1 VKLFTRS
8 RLCSSLLACITLF
21 AIMLFARTSFAIP
34 EAHILRIDPRAG
46 VSDGQPVLTTVIEL
60 VQFTPMSEVVTNAG
74 CGSQRGDGL
83 LDCIS
88 KAVEQKNVMW
98 KAFQFPDPGAQL
110 LIRVDGG
117 ENPAKLTSK
126 ATWGASTKDP
136 LVGTAWLIALD
147 ASSLMGARYS
157 DAREVANQIIN
168 ALGPNDL
175 AKLIIF
181 DDRISPYVANSAW
194 VPAAQK
200 AQLVQLLQANPSPS
214 PSHQRARPLFNQ
226 IKNIT
231 KSFGD
236 LGNLGGAQNIPMHQA
251 MVLLSNG
258 AGREDAASAAI
269 SAEAL
274 KQYFNKGRFPEDNP
288 LAPKTPLPVISIF
301 FPAARGFTNDLYAM
315 NDMQFMQDMANPEI
329 GGFFD
334 IVRTG
339 QGVQKA
345 TTILS
350 LVKSRFNAMW
360 VVKWRL
366 SCLASTAEQSFN
378 LVFRGATA
386 IKPDGS
392 FKDVPIGV
400 DPTAWPL
407 DINMAQTKAEAD
419 ANPIHP
425 GGTFKVYGDFCWGGD
440 KSRAEAL
447 FVPAGTNPN
456 QNVNRN
462 DPDVAKKAMSHLI
475 AQNLRGNAVDAN
487 DTFVLFNVP
496 DEEKML
502 EGEGENMITRL
513 VVYDNKAK
521 RASGV
526 TAETVITLKA
536 SKKPFNLPLILGGA
550 GILVVIL
557 LLVVVLLR
565 GGGGGKGKRSNQP
578 PPQPVVAG
586 GGAPPPY
593 GAPPGGYGAP
603 PYGGGGG
610 APPPYGGGGGN
621 YPPPGGYGSAPQ
633 DNYSPYANV
642 APVAAPLAPP
652 PVAVAAPPYAPAP
665 PPPDPP
671 PSPGGGGYPLA
682 SAGGAPVEV
691 RCPACN
697 MTTLAMPGQA
707 SVCFSCGQPLPKDIA
722 TSRVP
727 PPADPRLP
735 LHGVASVMS
744 RAPATSAAPAGG
756 QAGAPMPGPGVYPL
770 TSAVQAPQL
779 EPPPNPYGAAPTSAT
794 IVGAAGQFA
803 IRGGIEVRVG
813 RDPAACPITLS
824 EPRVS
829 GVHATLKFEGGQ
841 LMVRDESSNNG
852 TYVSGMRIP
861 AQVWTPAM
869 AGASLRFGPVE
880 FTVKFD

>member
-1 VKLFTRS
+1 M
-8 RLCSSLLACITLF
+8 RLSKWSGLGSLF
-21 AIMLFARTSFAIP
+21 AWVTALVILLFARTSFALP

-46 VSDGQPVLTTVIEL
+46 LQDGQPVLTTVVEL

-74 CGSQRGDGL
+74 CGSQRGDAV

-88 KAVEQKNVMW
+88 NAVEQKNVMW
-98 KAFQFPDPGAQL
+98 KAFQFPDSGAQL
-110 LIRVDGG
+110 LTRVDGG
-117 ENPAKLTSK
+117 ENPAKLVSK

-147 ASSLMGARYS
+147 ASSLMGPRYA
-157 DAREVANQIIN
+157 DAREVANQIIS

-194 VPAAQK
+194 VTAAQK
-200 AQLVQLLQANPSPS
+200 AQLVSILQANPSPS
-214 PSHQRARPLFNQ
+214 PSHQRGRPLFNQ

-236 LGNLGGAQNIPMHQA
+236 LGNTGSIQNIPMHQA

-258 AGREDAASAAI
+258 SGREDAASAAI
-269 SAEAL
+269 SAEGL

-288 LAPKTPLPVISIF
+288 LAPKTPLPVISIY
-301 FPAARGFTNDLYAM
+301 FPNAKGFTNDIYAL
-315 NDMQFMQDMANPEI
+315 NDMQFMQDISNPEI

-334 IVRTG
+334 IVRAG
-339 QGVQKA
+339 QGVSKA

-366 SCLASTAEQSFN
+366 SCLASTAEQTFN
-378 LVFRGATA
+378 LVFQGPTA
-386 IKPDGS
+386 VKPDGS

-400 DPTAWPL
+400 NPTEWPL
-407 DINMAQTKAEAD
+407 DINMAQTKAEAE
-419 ANPIHP
+419 ANPVHP
-425 GGTFKVYGDFCWGGD
+425 GGTFRVYGDFCWGGD
-440 KSRAEAL
+440 KNRAEAY

-456 QNVNRN
+456 QNVNKN
-462 DPDVAKKAMSHLI
+462 DPEVAKKAIQTLV
-475 AQNLRGNAVDAN
+475 AQNMRGGAVEAG
-487 DTFVLFNVP
+487 DTFVLLNVP
-496 DEEKML
+496 DEEKLL
-502 EGEGENMITRL
+502 EGEGDNMITRL

-526 TAETVITLKA
+526 SAETVITLKA
-536 SKKPFNLPLILGGA
+536 SKKPLNLPIILGAA
-550 GILVVIL
+550 GIVVVIL

-565 GGGGGKGKRSNQP
+565 GGGGGGKGKRSGSP
-578 PPQPVVAG
+578 PPQPIVAG
-586 GGAPPPY
+586 GPPPY
-593 GAPPGGYGAP
+593 GSPPYGGGGGYGGGGAP
-603 PYGGGGG
+603 PYGGGGY
-610 APPPYGGGGGN
+610 PPAAGGGGG
-621 YPPPGGYGSAPQ
+621 YGAAPQ
-633 DNYSPYANV
+633 D
-642 APVAAPLAPP
+642 AAPQAYAAPP
-652 PVAVAAPPYAPAP
+652 PFVPAPAP
-665 PPPDPP
+665 PPLQVASPP
-671 PSPGGGGYPLA
+671 QPESGGGGYPLA

-691 RCPACN
+691 RCPACS

-722 TSRVP
+722 TAAVAASS
-727 PPADPRLP
+727 AL
-735 LHGVASVMS
+735 VAS
-744 RAPATSAAPAGG
+744 
-756 QAGAPMPGPGVYPL
+756 AGAPASAPAFPL
-770 TSAVQAPQL
+770 TSAHQAREL
-779 EPPPNPYGAAPTSAT
+779 APPPNPYGTAPRSAT

-803 IRGGIEVRVG
+803 IGGGIEVRVG
-813 RDPAACPITLS
+813 RDPVACPITLT

-841 LMVRDESSNNG
+841 LMVRDEGSNNG
-852 TYVSGMRIP
+852 TYVSGVRIAP
-861 AQVWTPAM
+861 HAWTPAF

-880 FTVKFD
+880 FTVKVD

>member
-1 VKLFTRS
+1 M
-8 RLCSSLLACITLF
+8 CSTLARVRTKIFVWLTALVLAAVSLLF
-21 AIMLFARTSFAIP
+21 PRTSAAAP

-46 VSDGQPVLTTVIEL
+46 VQNGQPLLTTVIEL

-74 CGSQRGDGL
+74 CGAQKGDGL

-88 KAVEQKNVMW
+88 AAVEQKNVMW
-98 KAFQFPDPGAQL
+98 KAFQFPDPGARL
-110 LIRVDGG
+110 LVRVDGG
-117 ENPAKLTSK
+117 ENPAKLDSK

-147 ASSLMGARYS
+147 ASSQMGPRYA
-157 DAREVANQIIN
+157 DAREVANQIIA
-168 ALGPNDL
+168 ALAPNDI

-200 AQLVQLLQANPSPS
+200 NTLVGMLQANPSPS

-236 LGNLGGAQNIPMHQA
+236 LGNTGTIQNIPMHQA

-258 AGREDAASAAI
+258 AGREDAGSAAI

-274 KQYFNKGRFPEDNP
+274 KQYFNKGRFPEDNT
-288 LAPKTPLPVISIF
+288 LSPKTPLPVISIF
-301 FPAARGFTNDLYAM
+301 FPNARGFTNDLLFM
-315 NDMQFMQDMANPEI
+315 NDMQFMQDLSNPEI

-350 LVKSRFNAMW
+350 LIKSRFNAMW

-366 SCLASTAEQSFN
+366 SCLASTAEQTFN
-378 LVFRGATA
+378 LVFSGGTP
-386 IKPDGS
+386 IKPDGT
-392 FKDVPIGV
+392 FKDVPIGI
-400 DPTAWPL
+400 DPTSWPL

-419 ANPIHP
+419 ANPVHP
-425 GGTFKVYGDFCWGGD
+425 GGTFRVYGDFCWGGD
-440 KSRAEAL
+440 KGRAEAY

-456 QNVNRN
+456 QNINRN
-462 DPDVAKKAMSHLI
+462 DPDTAKKAIQHLV
-475 AQNLRGNAVDAN
+475 AQNLRGGAKEAG
-487 DTFVLFNVP
+487 DTFVTFEVP
-496 DEEKML
+496 DEEKLL
-502 EGEGENMITRL
+502 EGEGDNTVTRV

-521 RASGV
+521 RGSGV

-536 SKKPFNLPLILGGA
+536 SKKPLNLPIILGAA
-550 GILVVIL
+550 GIVVVIL

-565 GGGGGKGKRSNQP
+565 GGGGKGRRNQP
-578 PPQPVVAG
+578 PPAPVVAG
-586 GGAPPPY
+586 GG
-593 GAPPGGYGAP
+593 GAP
-603 PYGGGGG
+603 PYGGGAPPYGG
-610 APPPYGGGGGN
+610 QQPPYGGGGGGG
-621 YPPPGGYGSAPQ
+621 YPPGGGYGASPLQ
-633 DNYSPYANV
+633 DNPQALAH
-642 APVAAPLAPP
+642 APVAPIAVAPM
-652 PVAVAAPPYAPAP
+652 VVAAPIAP
-665 PPPDPP
+665 PPPQPP
-671 PSPGGGGYPLA
+671 PRVPEPPGIERGALPLA

-722 TSRVP
+722 TAVMPAPPVMSASAPLASGNIVP
-727 PPADPRLP
+727 PGGPPP
-735 LHGVASVMS
+735 SPQ
-744 RAPATSAAPAGG
+744 APAF
-756 QAGAPMPGPGVYPL
+756 PL
-770 TSAVQAPQL
+770 TSAHQNPL
-779 EPPPNPYGAAPTSAT
+779 EPPPNPYGSGTPQNASL
-794 IVGAAGQFA
+794 VGAAGNFA
-803 IRGGIEVRVG
+803 IRAGIEVRVG

-829 GVHATLKFEGGQ
+829 GIHATLKFEGGQ
-841 LMVRDESSNNG
+841 LTVRDEGSNNG
-852 TYVSGMRIP
+852 TYVANQRIP
-861 AQVWTPAM
+861 AQVWTPIS
-869 AGASLRFGPVE
+869 AGSSLRFGPVE
-880 FTVKFD
+880 FVVRMD